1 MGHIK
6 LQLEVKLK
14 NNMILGGERALEEY
28 HLFIT
33 YLDKDESFEADFKGN
48 RFMIFGSKNGFR
60 IRSVWDEPFGSITD
74 DGLMIPQL
82 DKVGFEFK
90 KSFPSE
96 HERYVFLK
104 KVHDA
109 LLEWANVWEGFK
121 YDSESR
127 IKFENNIWTV
137 SCERRY
143 KDRRER
149 KHFHTTKELM
159 KKNIFF

>member
-1 MGHIK
+1 MEHIK

-60 IRSVWDEPFGSITD
+60 IRSVWDEPFGAITD

-90 KSFPSE
+90 KTFPSE

-109 LLEWANVWEGFK
+109 LIEWANVWDGFK
-121 YDSESR
+121 YDSES
-127 IKFENNIWTV
+127 ILELNGNTWTIG
-137 SCERRY
+137 CKRRY
-143 KDRRER
+143 IKRER
-149 KHFHTTKELM
+149 KHYHTTKELM
-159 KKNIFF
+159 QRNIFF